1 MHLALMQSISEI
13 ELNRLSQEIP
23 KRVGEQIMLL
33 RKKRN
38 LSQTELAGMVGKDRQ
53 YLYKIE
59 KGKVTPNITTIAIL
73 STALNVSLSD
83 LLAEIKLN
91 SSHKD
96 S

>member
-13 ELNRLSQEIP
+13 DLNKLSLEIP

-38 LSQTELAGMVGKDRQ
+38 LTQTELARIVSKDRQ

-59 KGKVTPNITTIAIL
+59 KGKVTPNITTLSIL
-73 STALNVSLSD
+73 AFALNVSLSE
-83 LLAEIKLN
+83 LLGEVKLN
-91 SSHKD
+91 FVHKEV
-96 S
+96 